1 MENVYDPAL
10 IQMLTQLGSM
20 PERQDL
26 MRTQMQYGRDD
37 SQTPMPAGMRVGGT
51 YIASSPLEH
60 LAAALKQGIGGYR
73 QGQATQGLQQS
84 FGQQD
89 QARNQ
94 YGNEVL
100 RMLQQMAAQRGG
112 GSSWEEP

>member
-1 MENVYDPAL
+1 MDSNTYDPAL

-26 MRTQMQYGRDD
+26 LRTQMQYGREDT
-37 SQTPMPAGMRVGGT
+37 QAPMPQGMRVGGT

-60 LAAALKQGIGGYR
+60 LAAAIKQGVGSYR
-73 QGQATQGLQQS
+73 QGKATQGLHES

-89 QARNQ
+89 AARGQ

-100 RMLQQMAAQRGG
+100 RMLQQMAQGG
-112 GSSWEEP
+112 GSTWEEP